1 MQVDVLIVGQGLC
14 GTLLCWQLQQEGKTF
29 LVIDNNL
36 PNASSKVAAG
46 VINPV
51 TGRQYVT
58 TWMIDE
64 LMAYAQTAYGEL
76 SEFLGTPLMQRK
88 RIIEFF
94 PTPDARNTFIEK
106 LTENDTYRHSYPDQ
120 NFFNPILNYDFG
132 CGEVSPAFTVAV
144 GELLQRWR
152 NELEKQNTLLPESF
166 NEDELVV
173 SDDGIQYQNI
183 SAGNIIFCDGIAASQ
198 NKWFSLLP
206 FSANKGEALIIE
218 CEGLPKEFI
227 YKRKLTMVPMQEEA
241 FFWIGSNY
249 QFRFE
254 NDKPSEAF
262 YSSTVEALNDWLK
275 LPYKVVDHKAA
286 VRPATVERRPF
297 VGFHPVYRN
306 VGILNGMG
314 TKGSSLAPFFAKEL
328 VQNLVHGLPI
338 TPQADVQRF
347 SRILSR

>member
-1 MQVDVLIVGQGLC
+1 MIVGQGLC
-14 GTLLCWQLQQEGKTF
+14 GTLLSWYLQQEGQIF
-29 LVIDNNL
+29 VVADNNL

-76 SEFLGTPLMQRK
+76 SGHLGMPLMQRK

-94 PTPDARNTFIEK
+94 PTPDARNVFLEK
-106 LTENDTYRHSYPDQ
+106 LTENDTYRHTYPDQ
-120 NFFNPILNYDFG
+120 NFFNPLLNYDFG
-132 CGEVSPAFTVAV
+132 CGEISPAFTVAV
-144 GELLQRWR
+144 GDLLARWR
-152 NELEKQNTLLPESF
+152 VALESRKILLAETF
-166 NEDELVV
+166 NEQEVEVGDEAIHYR
-173 SDDGIQYQNI
+173 GIT
-183 SAGNIIFCDGIAASQ
+183 ARKIIFCDGVAAAQ

-218 CEGLPKEFI
+218 CAGLPKEFI
-227 YKRKLTMVPMQEEA
+227 YKRKLTMVPMTEEGL
-241 FFWIGSNY
+241 FWIGSNY

-254 NDKPSEAF
+254 DDQPSEAF
-262 YSSTVEALNDWLK
+262 YQSTRQVLNDWLK
-275 LPYKVVDHKAA
+275 VPYKVVDHKAA

-297 VGFHPVYRN
+297 VGFHPVHRN

-314 TKGSSLAPFFAKEL
+314 TKGASLAPFFAKEL
-328 VQNLVHGLPI
+328 VQHLVHSLPI

-347 SRILSR
+347 SRILSRG